1 MYDFDKHVHALNS
14 LIISMVKANF
24 PHHVRVCD
32 KIKKNETLVIDHFTG
47 VSKTIPMPKGASKI
61 IREISC
67 SLANVK

>member
-1 MYDFDKHVHALNS
+1 MYDFDKHVHALNL
-14 LIISMVKANF
+14 LIISMMKAYI

-32 KIKKNETLVIDHFTG
+32 KILKKETLVIDHFTG